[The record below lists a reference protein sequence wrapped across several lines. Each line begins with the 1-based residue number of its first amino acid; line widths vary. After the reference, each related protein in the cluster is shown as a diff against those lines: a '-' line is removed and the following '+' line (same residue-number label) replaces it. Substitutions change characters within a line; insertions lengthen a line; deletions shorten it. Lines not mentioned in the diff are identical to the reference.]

1 MTLSRLR
8 VRLTLWYAA
17 TFAVILLLLGTGL
30 VLAIGTQVSRR
41 LDASLV
47 AATAAIER
55 ATHDLEAERAAGG
68 DTDAVEELHIPDREL
83 YLFDANGRFI
93 TPAQADAWIV
103 DAARITAATGRAN
116 LQHVT
121 NGGHQ
126 LRLHGE
132 RFATCAHPC
141 TRTTSRRRRSPPTAP
156 WPTTKA
162 WRWSSCRSKRRKS
175 SATRSSSNGYCSS
188 CSTTRSNTRLR
199 VAASDSTLQAAT
211 ASAP

>member
-30 VLAIGTQVSRR
+30 FLAIGTQVSRR

-47 AATAAIER
+47 AATAAIVR

-68 DTDAVEELHIPDREL
+68 DTDAGI
-83 YLFDANGRFI
+83 
-93 TPAQADAWIV
+93 ADAAHV
-103 DAARITAATGRAN
+103 AAATGRAN
-116 LQHVT
+116 VQHVA

-132 RFATCAHPC
+132 RFAGSSG
-141 TRTTSRRRRSPPTAP
+141 TTYVAIAVAERPNIREQYASLIGIFGAAALAALVLVAMGGFVLARQSTAP
-156 WPTTKA
+156 VE
-162 WRWSSCRSKRRKS
+162 RSIEQMRRFM
-175 SATRSSSNGYCSS
+175 AD
-188 CSTTRSNTRLR
+188 
-199 VAASDSTLQAAT
+199 AAHEL
-211 ASAP
+211 

>member
-93 TPAQADAWIV
+93 TQAEADAWFV
-103 DAARITAATGRAN
+103 AAARITAATGGAN

-121 NGGHQ
+121 KGGHQ
-126 LRLHGE
+126 LQVRASGGRGDAGGE
-132 RFATCAHPC
+132 NNPRVGLC
-141 TRTTSRRRRSPPTAP
+141 RRDEPPV
-156 WPTTKA
+156 
-162 WRWSSCRSKRRKS
+162 
-175 SATRSSSNGYCSS
+175 G
-188 CSTTRSNTRLR
+188 
-199 VAASDSTLQAAT
+199 VEEIE
-211 ASAP
+211 